1 MSCQSNGEPLLDWK
15 LGMDP
20 PSSLLHCSFC
30 SLLHP
35 SLCFLRHWVPGSL
48 QCDKSWMAL
57 DSLAGLLSQKDLR
70 ELAREELNYSP
81 PWRRDFV
88 ALTTPHTGLIEEPDV
103 SVSVAIIFPCSI
115 FLKEA
120 WLNTSQP
127 VLWVSGISRRAYCIW
142 GICLSS
148 ISCTGNVL
156 VPRATGTANSPPISL
171 GQVEIPHRG
180 ALPIPMPST
189 GMIWITQYQQS
200 YSS

>member
-1 MSCQSNGEPLLDWK
+1 MSCQSNGKPLLDWK

-127 VLWVSGISRRAYCIW
+127 VLWVSRISRRAYCISL
-142 GICLSS
+142 GNLSVLHLLHRQCTCTQSYRDGQLSTHFSLSS
-148 ISCTGNVL
+148 GDTSQGCT
-156 VPRATGTANSPPISL
+156 AHSHA
-171 GQVEIPHRG
+171 
-180 ALPIPMPST
+180 
-189 GMIWITQYQQS
+189 
-200 YSS
+200 